1 MLAEFAE
8 GRLVGREALRVPRFV
23 AIRRVPGNGRF
34 AAPDEALEA
43 LRRMELDPGL
53 PREAWPFLE
62 VAVALDEPRPS
73 LREEVEA
80 LLAGRPVRLVKLA
93 VRLTGSGGALAD
105 ATAPVELAALAPEDV
120 FRRLYQRN
128 HEGEPDPALAA
139 AFRELLTS
147 VEESL

>member
-1 MLAEFAE
+1 M
-8 GRLVGREALRVPRFV
+8 
-23 AIRRVPGNGRF
+23 PGNGRF